1 MDIETK
7 EGLAGMAQRIAKRR
21 QQILESWRAAV
32 AQDAELSQL
41 SHLSLAQF
49 YDHIPTLLDKFESE
63 LRAAGSSDRAD
74 AIDGQIE
81 VAASHGAVRWQQG
94 YRLVEVMRE
103 WRHLHLVLVDDLEL
117 DCAEHPEVPLEA
129 RAIARRA
136 VARLASDGLCES
148 SAQYAQLQQTE
159 AAGRVRDLEALV
171 ARLNDLKRQQAES
184 WREAAHDLRGN
195 LGVLKNVAHVLNHE
209 GVREEDRVRS
219 VRMLKSGVD
228 SMHAF
233 LNDLMALSRLEAGHE
248 TRAIERFDAAAPL
261 RELCNSMRAL
271 ASERR
276 LFLATE
282 GPDELVVEGDRVKM
296 LRIAQNLLTNALH
309 YTETGG
315 VKVVWAVDDTAGVD
329 RWSLSVQDT
338 GPGFGDGDVT
348 PIAYALKDATDLEAA
363 TGDAG
368 GEAQGERAPTMRS
381 RSDGR
386 PDPSVHGE
394 GIGLS
399 IVKRLCELLDATF
412 ALKSEP
418 NSGTTASVFFPRRYA
433 EPGETK

>member
-7 EGLAGMAQRIAKRR
+7 RGLAALAQRIAERR
-21 QQILESWRAAV
+21 QHVLESWRAEV
-32 AQDAELSQL
+32 AKDGELSQL

-49 YDHIPTLLDKFESE
+49 YDHIPTLLDKFERE
-63 LRAAGSSDRAD
+63 LRAAGGSDRED
-74 AIDGQIE
+74 AIEEQIE

-103 WRHLHLVLVDDLEL
+103 WRHLHLCLVDELEL
-117 DCAEHPEVPLEA
+117 DCAEHPGVPLEV
-129 RAIARRA
+129 RTIARRA

-148 SAQYAQLQQTE
+148 SAQYALLQQTE
-159 AAGRVRDLEALV
+159 AAGRVRDLEAV
-171 ARLNDLKRQQAES
+171 IARLNDLKRQQAES

-248 TRAIERFDAAAPL
+248 TRSVERFDAAIQL

-276 LFLATE
+276 LFLAME
-282 GPDELVVEGDRVKM
+282 GPDELVIEGDRVKM

-315 VKVVWAVDDTAGVD
+315 VKVLWAVDETAGVD
-329 RWSLSVQDT
+329 RWSLCVQDT
-338 GPGFGDGDVT
+338 GPGFDDGSMT
-348 PIAYALKDATDLEAA
+348 PMAYALKDATDLEASA
-363 TGDAG
+363 GDAG
-368 GEAQGERAPTMRS
+368 AEETQAERAPTMRS
-381 RSDGR
+381 KSDGR

-399 IVKRLCELLDATF
+399 IVKRLCELLDASLELQT
-412 ALKSEP
+412 AP
-418 NSGTTASVFFPRRYA
+418 GCGTTFRVTFPARYNND
-433 EPGETK
+433 